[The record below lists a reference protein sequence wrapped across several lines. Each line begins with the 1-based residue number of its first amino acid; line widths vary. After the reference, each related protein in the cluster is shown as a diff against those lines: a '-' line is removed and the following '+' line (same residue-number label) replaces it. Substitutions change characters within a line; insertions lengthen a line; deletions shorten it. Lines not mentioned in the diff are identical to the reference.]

1 MWQVNELTSSK
12 ELRMTRQRRTIMEAL
27 EGADN
32 HPAADEVY
40 QMVRKKLP
48 HISLGTVY
56 RNLDIL
62 SEHGLIRKLEL
73 GGSQRR
79 FDGKVKNHYHIR
91 CTRCGRVE
99 DAPVEP
105 LSKLEDTLRGAS
117 DYEIVGHRLEFIGLC
132 PRCKGHEP
140 HSGSRRPEKNVRK
153 ESL

>member
-1 MWQVNELTSSK
+1 MPPQQLP
-12 ELRMTRQRRTIMEAL
+12 RMTRQRRTIIEVL
-27 EGADN
+27 ENVDT
-32 HPAADEVY
+32 HPPADEVY
-40 QMVRKKLP
+40 EMVRRRLP

-105 LSKLEDTLRGAS
+105 LSKLEETLRGAS
-117 DYEIVGHRLEFIGLC
+117 DYEIVGHRLEFVGLC

-140 HSGSRRPEKNVRK
+140 HSGSRRPETNVRK